1 MRALQSNDLSEGIIG
16 LIETFEPHLGSDIEI
31 DAENLLVI
39 VRSLRVMRSIALDM
53 EQELAA
59 HRLGETGREVSD
71 FLETEA
77 TQQLVGLV
85 RDPDGKVITPDF
97 RRKP

>member
-1 MRALQSNDLSEGIIG
+1 MRALHSTDLSEGIIG

-31 DAENLLVI
+31 SAGNVSII

-59 HRLGETGREVSD
+59 HRLGETGREVGD
-71 FLETEA
+71 FLENEA

-85 RDPDGKVITPDF
+85 RDPEGKVITPDF
-97 RRKP
+97 GRKP